1 MVVALLTLECRFE
14 SSGHVLTADTDKERE
29 RAESELDARSVQ
41 SVMYRIVSVE
51 NRRAY
56 HGVLTL

>member
-29 RAESELDARSVQ
+29 RELDARSVQ